1 MSTYPLGLRPLG
13 LKCVSICYIN
23 YSRKLLKVFISLTSG
38 IRTNVSVETMA
49 REEGK
54 ALKIEKFDGIDF
66 GYWRMLPLLEKKPDT
81 VKDEEWN
88 LLDRQVL
95 GVIRLTL
102 SRLVVHN
109 VVKKNYKGFDKGF
122 V

>member
-1 MSTYPLGLRPLG
+1 
-13 LKCVSICYIN
+13 
-23 YSRKLLKVFISLTSG
+23 
-38 IRTNVSVETMA
+38 MA

-95 GVIRLTL
+95 GVI
-102 SRLVVHN
+102 
-109 VVKKNYKGFDKGF
+109 
-122 V
+122 

>member
-1 MSTYPLGLRPLG
+1 MGLRPLG

-95 GVIRLTL
+95 GVI
-102 SRLVVHN
+102 
-109 VVKKNYKGFDKGF
+109 D
-122 V
+122 